1 MGSHSSNKCIINI
14 KSNIIRS
21 NDVRSSFCTP
31 VSQTYADKA
40 AGVMEI
46 VDFMHLPNSFFLVE
60 IRNSKQH
67 VSLVEIT

>member
-46 VDFMHLPNSFFLVE
+46 VDFMHLPNSFF
-60 IRNSKQH
+60 
-67 VSLVEIT
+67 